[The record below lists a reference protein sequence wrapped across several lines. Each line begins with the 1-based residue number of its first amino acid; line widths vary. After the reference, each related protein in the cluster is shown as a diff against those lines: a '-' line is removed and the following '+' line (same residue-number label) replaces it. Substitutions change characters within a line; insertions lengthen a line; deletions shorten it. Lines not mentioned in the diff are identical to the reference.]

1 MGVSAASIVRGPGEI
16 SAMVV
21 DVTKAVFTT
30 RFQTREFIEQAWFI
44 CSVTLMP
51 TILVSIP
58 FGAVISLQVGNLTG
72 QLGAQSFAG
81 ASAVLAVVREA
92 APIAAAMIIAGAAGS
107 AICSDM
113 GARKIREEIDAM
125 EVLGIDPIER
135 LVVPR
140 VLATVFVALMINGIV
155 IATGIGGG
163 YFFTVIVQGG
173 NAGAFLS
180 SFTALASLP
189 DLYISMIKAV
199 LFGYMAAIV
208 GRLQGPQGGRRPERR
223 RPGSQR
229 GRDHRLHDP
238 VRAQLDHHRHL
249 LPSRPAERPVGH
261 GDHHATSAASSA
273 VSSDSRSR
281 SAATS
286 CSSTSRR
293 WRGPRARSSATGA
306 RSSTPSPRSPS
317 ESEAS
322 R

>member
-16 SAMVV
+16 AAMVV

-140 VLATVFVALMINGIV
+140 VLATVFVALMINGLV
-155 IATGIGGG
+155 IAAGIGGG

-208 GRLQGPQGGRRPERR
+208 GSYKGLNAGGGPSGVGR
-223 RPGSQR
+223 
-229 GRDHRLHDP
+229 
-238 VRAQLDHHRHL
+238 
-249 LPSRPAERPVGH
+249 
-261 GDHHATSAASSA
+261 A
-273 VSSDSRSR
+273 VN
-281 SAATS
+281 
-286 CSSTSRR
+286 
-293 WRGPRARSSATGA
+293 
-306 RSSTPSPRSPS
+306 
-317 ESEAS
+317 EAVIIAFMILFALNS
-322 R
+322 IITAIYFQVIPQDGV